1 MYQPGFAG
9 HIALALMEKHWLDYA
24 TAIGSVLTPILVLL
38 LTGVG
43 WHIKAKLERNR
54 YEDSKAK
61 ARIRELEDKLRADRI
76 ETYNQLLEPFFILFT
91 TDAIFAIDPKFKGK
105 NKDQLSIGKMLTVE
119 YRKVGFKLS
128 LVADDAVV
136 RAYNK
141 LMQFFYKSEQEG
153 LSGDELLVKTSQWI
167 KLLSELL
174 LEIRK
179 SMGNQHKSLTNWE
192 MIEWFMSDADGMR
205 ELSANPAVQGTLRD
219 KAAQRPCP

>member
-1 MYQPGFAG
+1 
-9 HIALALMEKHWLDYA
+9 MEKHLLDYA
-24 TAIGSVLTPILVLL
+24 TAIGSALTPILVLL

-43 WHIKAKLERNR
+43 WHIKTKLERNR
-54 YEDSKAK
+54 DEDSKAQ

-76 ETYNQLLEPFFILFT
+76 ETYNQLLEPFFVLFT
-91 TDAIFAIDPKFKGK
+91 TDAIFASDSKFKGK

-128 LVADDAVV
+128 LIADDAVV

-141 LMQFFYKSEQEG
+141 LMQFFYKGEHEG
-153 LSGDELLVKTSQWI
+153 LSGDELLVKTYQWI

-179 SMGNQHKSLTNWE
+179 SMGNQHTSLNNWE
-192 MIEWFMSDADGMR
+192 MIEWFMSDADAMR
-205 ELSANPAVQGTLRD
+205 KLSANSSLNPDTQH
-219 KAAQRPCP
+219 KAAASRLCVLCLLVRRYI

>member
-1 MYQPGFAG
+1 
-9 HIALALMEKHWLDYA
+9 MEKHWIDYA
-24 TAIGSVLTPILVLL
+24 TAIGSTLTPILVLL

-54 YEDSKAK
+54 DEGSKAQ

-76 ETYNQLLEPFFILFT
+76 ETYNQILEPFFVLFT
-91 TDAIFAIDPKFKGK
+91 TDAIFTSDPKFKGK

-141 LMQFFYKSEQEG
+141 LMQFFYKGKHEG
-153 LSGDELLVKTSQWI
+153 LSDDELRVQTSQWI

-179 SMGNQHKSLTNWE
+179 SMGNQHTSLTNWE
-192 MIEWFMSDADGMR
+192 MIEWFMSDADVMR
-205 ELSANPAVQGTLRD
+205 ELSANTTVQGMLRD
-219 KAAQRPCP
+219 KTTQLP